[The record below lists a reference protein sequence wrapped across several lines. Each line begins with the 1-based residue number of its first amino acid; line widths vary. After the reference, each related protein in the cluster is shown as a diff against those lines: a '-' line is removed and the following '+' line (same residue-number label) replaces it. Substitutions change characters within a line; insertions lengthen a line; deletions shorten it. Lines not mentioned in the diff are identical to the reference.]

1 MQFKYQS
8 FYNFKSSDGHK
19 NKSYEFSKNNHNVID
34 FDKFIKRKEKGD
46 AGWGRMV
53 EEYVGLADYL
63 QSLVEAHPRLEIMSS
78 RVWSNVCF
86 RYSPNDFTE
95 DSHDA
100 YCSSE
105 LNELN
110 IRIRDNLNLDGSFMV
125 SRSNIGDYVVHVLHG
140 VGAFGGLVTRGIMGH
155 EKEFI
160 KLIYREGGVLFV
172 PINIKIEA
180 GKNKPTTVNESI
192 IIA

>member
-1 MQFKYQS
+1 
-8 FYNFKSSDGHK
+8 
-19 NKSYEFSKNNHNVID
+19 
-34 FDKFIKRKEKGD
+34 
-46 AGWGRMV
+46 MV

-125 SRSNIGDYVVHVLHG
+125 SRSNIGDSVVLRAVISNPKITTESL
-140 VGAFGGLVTRGIMGH
+140 
-155 EKEFI
+155 KEFV
-160 KLIYREGGVLFV
+160 KEVVSHGD
-172 PINIKIEA
+172 E
-180 GKNKPTTVNESI
+180 
-192 IIA
+192 IIASNEVDEY